1 MLAEA
6 RIGTTGFSYR
16 EWAGR
21 VYPAG
26 LTPLQML
33 AYYSSQLSGVELA
46 PPKLPSAETLAS
58 WAAAVPAGFQFSVR
72 YPGHVDFRSCK
83 AVAKGLGDL
92 LDCVEPLG
100 LALGPI
106 LIQVPGTIPADRH
119 ALADLLRAAPGEL
132 RLAFDFRHPTWND
145 DESTLRL
152 LSAHDAALVL
162 SDHGEGPPRLTLT
175 SGFTYVRIRRDDDQS
190 DVWSEW
196 ADRLA
201 TVVRRGV
208 DVYAFLKHDRKGI
221 SFDRA
226 RRLAMLLTAE
236 ETTVPQQLLT

>member
-21 VYPAG
+21 AYPAG

-33 AYYSSQLSGVELA
+33 AYYSSQLAGVELA
-46 PPKLPSAETLAS
+46 PLKLPGPEMLAS
-58 WAAAVPAGFQFSVR
+58 WAAAVPTGFQFAVR
-72 YPGHVDFRSCK
+72 YPHIDFRSGK

-92 LDCVEPLG
+92 LEAVEPLG
-100 LALGPI
+100 MALGPI
-106 LIQVPGTIPADRH
+106 LIQVPHTVPADRQV
-119 ALADLLRAAPGEL
+119 LADLLRAAPGEL
-132 RLAFDFRHPTWND
+132 RLAFEFRHPTWN

-175 SGFTYVRIRRDDDQS
+175 SGFTYVRIRRDDEQS

-201 TVVRRGV
+201 TLVRRGV
-208 DVYAFLKHDRKGI
+208 DVYGFLKHDRKGV

-236 ETTVPQQLLT
+236 ETTAASQQLLT

>member
-21 VYPAG
+21 AYPAG

-33 AYYSSQLSGVELA
+33 ACYASQLAGVELA
-46 PPKLPSAETLAS
+46 LPKLPAPETLAS
-58 WAAAVPAGFQFSVR
+58 WAAAVPAGFQFAVR
-72 YPGHVDFRSCK
+72 YPAHADFRSGK

-92 LDCVEPLG
+92 LEAVEPLG
-100 LALGPI
+100 MTLGPI
-106 LIQVPGTIPADRH
+106 LIQVPSTVPADRH
-119 ALADLLRAAPGEL
+119 VLADLLRAAPGEL
-132 RLAFDFRHPTWND
+132 RLAFEFRHPTWN

-152 LSAHDAALVL
+152 LSAHEAALVL
-162 SDHGEGPPRLTLT
+162 SDYGEGPPRLTLT
-175 SGFTYVRIRRDDDQS
+175 SGFTYVRIRRDDDQP
-190 DVWSEW
+190 DVWSAW

-201 TVVRRGV
+201 TVVRRGI
-208 DVYAFLKHDRKGI
+208 DVYGFLKHDRKGI

-236 ETTVPQQLLT
+236 ETTVSQQLLT

>member
-1 MLAEA
+1 VLF
-6 RIGTTGFSYR
+6 RS
-16 EWAGR
+16 WAGKA
-21 VYPAG
+21 YPAG

-58 WAAAVPAGFQFSVR
+58 WSAAVPSGFQFAVR
-72 YPGHVDFRSCK
+72 YPGHPDFRSGK
-83 AVAKGLGDL
+83 AMAKGLGDL
-92 LDCVEPLG
+92 LESVEPLG

-106 LIQVPGTIPADRH
+106 LIQVPGTVPADRH
-119 ALADLLRAAPGEL
+119 LLADLLRAAPGEL

-145 DESTLRL
+145 ESTLRL

-162 SDHGEGPPRLTLT
+162 SDHGEGPPPLTLT

-190 DVWSEW
+190 DAWSDW

-201 TVVRRGV
+201 TMVRRGI

-236 ETTVPQQLLT
+236 ETSVPQQLLT

>member
-21 VYPAG
+21 AYPAG

-46 PPKLPSAETLAS
+46 LPKLPSPDALAS
-58 WAAAVPAGFQFSVR
+58 WAAAVPAGFQFAVR
-72 YPGHVDFRSCK
+72 YPWHVDFRSGI

-92 LDCVEPLG
+92 LESVEPLG
-100 LALGPI
+100 MALGPI
-106 LIQVPGTIPADRH
+106 LIQVPSTVPADRH
-119 ALADLLRAAPGEL
+119 VLADLLRAAPGEL
-132 RLAFDFRHPTWND
+132 RLAFEFRHPAWNE
-145 DESTLRL
+145 ESTLRL

-162 SDHGEGPPRLTLT
+162 SDYGEGAPRLTLT
-175 SGFTYVRIRRDDDQS
+175 AGFTYLRIRRDDDQP
-190 DVWSEW
+190 DIWSGW

-201 TVVRRGV
+201 TLVRRGV
-208 DVYAFLKHDRKGI
+208 DVYAFLKHDRKGV

-236 ETTVPQQLLT
+236 ETMAPQQLLT

>member
-21 VYPAG
+21 AYPAG

-46 PPKLPSAETLAS
+46 PPKLPGPDILAS
-58 WAAAVPAGFQFSVR
+58 WAAAVPSGFQFAVR
-72 YPGHVDFRSCK
+72 YPGHVDFRSGK
-83 AVAKGLGDL
+83 AVAKGLGEL
-92 LDCVEPLG
+92 LECVEPLG
-100 LALGPI
+100 MTLGPI
-106 LIQVPGTIPADRH
+106 LIQVPSTVTADRH
-119 ALADLLRAAPGEL
+119 VLADLLRAAPSEL
-132 RLAFDFRHPTWND
+132 RLAFEFRHPTWN

-152 LSAHDAALVL
+152 LSAHEAALVL
-162 SDHGEGPPRLTLT
+162 SDHGEGPPRLAVTA
-175 SGFTYVRIRRDDDQS
+175 GFTYVRIRRDDDQP
-190 DVWSEW
+190 DVWTEW

-201 TVVRRGV
+201 TIVRRGV
-208 DVYAFLKHDRKGI
+208 DVYGFLKHDRKGV

-236 ETTVPQQLLT
+236 EGTASQQLLLT